1 MEIHR
6 HLGTS
11 CFFSLDLLIFAVL
24 AIFPVHFCTWLLILI
39 SDGPASLYCI
49 LISYT
54 LLEHIGWTP
63 LIPHSPM
70 LWQPTSNGSEVA
82 GSIRQN
88 CGGWQHTTK
97 LWPTIKISIQVSWLL
112 EAGGVKLACLVILL
126 SFKVRLGSFIEAAI
140 VDLTE
145 IQCPTQ
151 RLK

>member
-1 MEIHR
+1 MDTFDSPQSYVMATYLKW
-6 HLGTS
+6 LGS
-11 CFFSLDLLIFAVL
+11 
-24 AIFPVHFCTWLLILI
+24 
-39 SDGPASLYCI
+39 
-49 LISYT
+49 
-54 LLEHIGWTP
+54 
-63 LIPHSPM
+63 
-70 LWQPTSNGSEVA
+70 
-82 GSIRQN
+82 
-88 CGGWQHTTK
+88 GWQHMTK